1 MSDAAIANFDEVAVA
16 LEQLGARRAKMMGRP
31 MLALE
36 RRMFACLEGDRL
48 ALKLG
53 AGTPEFDEAMAIP
66 GAELFSRGA
75 SNRRFTDWVAI
86 PAEHSD
92 RWEEFAVAA
101 LHRLTA

>member
-1 MSDAAIANFDEVAVA
+1 MTEFDEVADA
-16 LEQLGARRAKMMGRP
+16 LEGLGARRAQMMGRP

-53 AGTPEFDEAMAIP
+53 ADSTEFAEAMVIP
-66 GAELFSRGA
+66 GAELLSPGA
-75 SNRRFTDWVAI
+75 SNRRFKDWVAI

-101 LHRLTA
+101 LNKLST